1 MKIESELQSKTIIF
15 LLSSILVLLVI
26 ILFGPSV
33 RDFLHRKSIINN
45 SSIYLLWDVRPDCE
59 KLPDDW
65 NTADPIDVKKCTD
78 KWKEYKGKYKKVF
91 DKLIM
96 SKESI
101 VCSDFNN
108 RWDALLFYE
117 YTGGDTVFTP
127 EAVPDRSPYKLDSN
141 KDGMPCEE
149 LHL

>member
-1 MKIESELQSKTIIF
+1 MLMKIESELQSKTIIF

-65 NTADPIDVKKCTD
+65 NTADPIDVKNALISGKNI
-78 KWKEYKGKYKKVF
+78 KENTK
-91 DKLIM
+91 
-96 SKESI
+96 SI
-101 VCSDFNN
+101 
-108 RWDALLFYE
+108 
-117 YTGGDTVFTP
+117 
-127 EAVPDRSPYKLDSN
+127 
-141 KDGMPCEE
+141 
-149 LHL
+149 